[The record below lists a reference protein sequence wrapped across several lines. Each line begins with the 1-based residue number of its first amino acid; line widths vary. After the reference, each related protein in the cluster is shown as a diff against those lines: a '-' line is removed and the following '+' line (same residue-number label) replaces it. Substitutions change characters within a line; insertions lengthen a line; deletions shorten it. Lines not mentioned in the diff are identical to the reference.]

1 MTQQSIPL
9 HWKDNNMA
17 EKEEKNQQT
26 IMNSFFFFVM
36 YADGLQC
43 IVWVTNR
50 FLTGKYE
57 SKQIRKCEPE
67 NESSSFVLF
76 LHFFKFFQS
85 QSLKFKFSLK
95 EILKSEFL
103 PILIGDQQ
111 TFSGIFTSK
120 SFMIMP
126 DYSDSKKVIFMLIN
140 S

>member
-1 MTQQSIPL
+1 M
-9 HWKDNNMA
+9 
-17 EKEEKNQQT
+17 
-26 IMNSFFFFVM
+26 
-36 YADGLQC
+36 
-43 IVWVTNR
+43 
-50 FLTGKYE
+50 
-57 SKQIRKCEPE
+57 
-67 NESSSFVLF
+67 SSFVLF
-76 LHFFKFFQS
+76 LQSFKFFQS